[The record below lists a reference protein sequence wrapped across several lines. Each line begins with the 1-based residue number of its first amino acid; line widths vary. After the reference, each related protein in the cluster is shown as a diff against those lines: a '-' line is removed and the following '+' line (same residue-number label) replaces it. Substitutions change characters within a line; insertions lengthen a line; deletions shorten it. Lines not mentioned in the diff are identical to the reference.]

1 MLDIFWAV
9 IYAMSSAFDSTH
21 HLRKFVKI
29 PFLFFLVVLFVF
41 PAVTYSSESDVVSFH
56 DEVTKGIKRLANE
69 TVDLAETPFQI
80 ENGNLLI
87 TLGVAGA
94 VGLTYAFDRDIQ
106 SKLQTDKS
114 NGVSKAA
121 DTGSLAGDPFIHL
134 GLAALVYAGGI
145 AADSPKWKETGEM
158 MGEALILAD
167 ASTFLIKE
175 ASGRGRPN
183 ITSAKGDFKPFAFK
197 NDYDS
202 FPSMHTSSSFALASV
217 LAATSESLAAKS
229 LYYSAATFVGF
240 SRLYKNKH
248 WASDVVLG
256 AALGELCGRI
266 VTKYHASNKN
276 VSVAPQLYEG
286 GAGLGLVARW

>member
-1 MLDIFWAV
+1 MNKIFLIILV
-9 IYAMSSAFDSTH
+9 ILSFT
-21 HLRKFVKI
+21 
-29 PFLFFLVVLFVF
+29 
-41 PAVTYSSESDVVSFH
+41 PAIAASSEP
-56 DEVTKGIKRLANE
+56 DEISIRGEVKKGIKRLSSE

-94 VGLTYAFDRDIQ
+94 AGLTYAFDRDIQ
-106 SKLQTDKS
+106 TRLQTIKS
-114 NGVSKAA
+114 NSVSIAA
-121 DTGSLAGDPFIHL
+121 DAGSLAGDPFLHL

-167 ASTFLIKE
+167 ASTLLIKE

-183 ITSAKGDFKPFAFK
+183 ITSAKGDFKPFGFRK
-197 NDYDS
+197 DYDS

-217 LAATSESLAAKS
+217 LAATSESLAVKS

-240 SRLYKNKH
+240 SRLYNNKH

-266 VTKYHASNKN
+266 VTNYHASNKN
-276 VSVAPQLYEG
+276 VSVAPLLYEG
-286 GAGLGLVARW
+286 GAGLGVVARW